1 MNAFLATNKNFLE
14 NLVGV
19 EVIFY
24 NGNLA
29 NTIRNLREK
38 IHLGSNWENNPHI

>member
-1 MNAFLATNKNFLE
+1 MNVVLATNKNFLE

-24 NGNLA
+24 DVNLA
-29 NTIRNLREK
+29 NTIGKLRK
-38 IHLGSNWENNPHI
+38 KLHLGSNWENNPHI